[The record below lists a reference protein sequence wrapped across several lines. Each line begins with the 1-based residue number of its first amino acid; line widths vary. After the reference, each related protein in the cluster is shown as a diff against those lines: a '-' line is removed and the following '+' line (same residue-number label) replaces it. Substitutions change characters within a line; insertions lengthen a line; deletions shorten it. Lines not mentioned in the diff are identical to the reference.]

1 MPGED
6 ICREVSIVGGT
17 YKETC
22 YWPVWDELYGSGWRA
37 VRVFRAYSPE
47 ANITFHTVGDDQ
59 VEKILKIYAG
69 SEKLSNQLTKSSSN
83 INFYYNH
90 PLSYPKV
97 YGYTTN
103 EKRSMK
109 VSGRFVIGFGMLEA
123 DVQIEGEWVV
133 CAHSRP
139 EIRSRLENRGA
150 KLNIWHSC

>member
-59 VEKILKIYAG
+59 VEPKIRNY
-69 SEKLSNQLTKSSSN
+69 
-83 INFYYNH
+83 H
-90 PLSYPKV
+90 P
-97 YGYTTN
+97 
-103 EKRSMK
+103 
-109 VSGRFVIGFGMLEA
+109 IH
-123 DVQIEGEWVV
+123 D
-133 CAHSRP
+133 
-139 EIRSRLENRGA
+139 
-150 KLNIWHSC
+150 